1 MVPEPRRWIH
11 DPQDIEL
18 KMPKSQPLVYAQ
30 IPFFLNKMGTTEEIT
45 ETIRDIRTLC
55 EKFEEKGLPNFPTG
69 LPFIYWEQ
77 YLGLRSYLWFALA
90 CIFIAIFLVISI
102 LLVNCWAAFVVVS
115 IFVYLF
121 KCIFKTKYLN
131 VKTLNHDFLQECM
144 LKNFS
149 CSFLLI

>member
-90 CIFIAIFLVISI
+90 CIFIAIFLVITI

-115 IFVYLF
+115 IFNFICSNVV
-121 KCIFKTKYLN
+121 LN
-131 VKTLNHDFLQECM
+131 RAAESESGPFLSERV
-144 LKNFS
+144 
-149 CSFLLI
+149 

>member
-45 ETIRDIRTLC
+45 ETIRAIRTLC

-90 CIFIAIFLVISI
+90 CIFIAIFLVITI
-102 LLVNCWAAFVVVS
+102 LLVNCWAALVVVS
-115 IFVYLF
+115 IFIYS
-121 KCIFKTKYLN
+121 N
-131 VKTLNHDFLQECM
+131 VFLKQKVCFRD
-144 LKNFS
+144 LK
-149 CSFLLI
+149 